1 MKFVA
6 PDKCV
11 KNTSTNGTVLTEHL
25 LNVRGRLWTP
35 KRTGKMPLQLTRMK
49 DQRKKKRNQ
58 TKDSQPW
65 WEAEGEGKS
74 PHSDKFPHGGEVSWE

>member
-1 MKFVA
+1 MVEQKDMKFVA

-49 DQRKKKRNQ
+49 DQRKKKEESNKGLA
-58 TKDSQPW
+58 TLVGS
-65 WEAEGEGKS
+65 
-74 PHSDKFPHGGEVSWE
+74 

>member
-25 LNVRGRLWTP
+25 LNISRRL
-35 KRTGKMPLQLTRMK
+35 RTSIKTRKIPLQPGRTK
-49 DQRKKKRNQ
+49 ERKKENRNDERDQ
-58 TKDSQPW
+58 KPLAGS
-65 WEAEGEGKS
+65 
-74 PHSDKFPHGGEVSWE
+74 